1 MNVTLSRRRKGIW
14 IGLVSLIMLSNYLL
28 YALPIVPAAP
38 KEVVLGSLLDC
49 MFVIP
54 IITYFFIIRK
64 RYSLTYIVPVVIA
77 GYIFARFIIP
87 SDYLQDFSYVSY
99 IIIAGEIAFVCLE
112 LFILYKIVRKLPTI
126 IKKYKEYKSE
136 YSSFSYAI
144 DAAFDATMKRNK
156 LIDIIVTECKLIY
169 YAFLSWREKVPEGEY
184 VYSYHKKTGA
194 IGVYIMIIHATLI
207 ESIGFHYLLH
217 QWNPV
222 IAWILLILNVY
233 AMIYF
238 IAEIQAMRKNPLNVT
253 EEQVIIQ
260 IGLGKKIV
268 IPFTQ
273 IDNIA
278 FYKGDELLTAK
289 EGKQVLDATV
299 MEFIK
304 EPATF
309 EITLKEPVKAQLLYG
324 FSKTVSRVD
333 LNVDE
338 ERKFY
343 DAVKEKLK
351 HE

>member
-99 IIIAGEIAFVCLE
+99 IIVAGEIAFVCLE
-112 LFILYKIVRKLPTI
+112 LFLLYKIVRKLPTI

-238 IAEIQAMRKNPLNVT
+238 IAEIQAMRKNPLIVT

-278 FYKGDELLTAK
+278 FYKDELLTAK

-309 EITLKEPVKAQLLYG
+309 EITLKEPVKAQFLYG
-324 FSKTVSRVD
+324 FSKTVSRVH

>member
-14 IGLVSLIMLSNYLL
+14 IGLISLIMLSNYLL

-99 IIIAGEIAFVCLE
+99 IIVAGEIAFVCLE
-112 LFILYKIVRKLPTI
+112 LFLLYKIVRKLPTI

-184 VYSYHKKTGA
+184 VYSYHKKD
-194 IGVYIMIIHATLI
+194 
-207 ESIGFHYLLH
+207 
-217 QWNPV
+217 WCNRC
-222 IAWILLILNVY
+222 
-233 AMIYF
+233 IYHDH
-238 IAEIQAMRKNPLNVT
+238 PC
-253 EEQVIIQ
+253 
-260 IGLGKKIV
+260 
-268 IPFTQ
+268 
-273 IDNIA
+273 
-278 FYKGDELLTAK
+278 
-289 EGKQVLDATV
+289 
-299 MEFIK
+299 
-304 EPATF
+304 
-309 EITLKEPVKAQLLYG
+309 
-324 FSKTVSRVD
+324 D
-333 LNVDE
+333 LN
-338 ERKFY
+338 RKYWFSLFATPVESSNSMDFTYFKCIRDDLFY
-343 DAVKEKLK
+343 S
-351 HE
+351 

>member
-77 GYIFARFIIP
+77 GYIFTRFIIP

-309 EITLKEPVKAQLLYG
+309 EITLKEPVKVQLLYG
-324 FSKTVSRVD
+324 FSKTVSRVH